1 MYFYLLFSSLNIGYF
16 VYKWGILGT
25 SYTVLNTTKH
35 VYTFFKSSSKN
46 ISKSDLYQLLE
57 EQSKMICDLNFKIQK
72 LENPETNHGYELI

>member
-35 VYTFFKSSSKN
+35 VYTFFKSSKKS
-46 ISKSDLYQLLE
+46 ISKLELYQLLE
-57 EQSKMICDLNFKIQK
+57 EQSKMICDLKFKVQK